1 MKTYLVVGLGNPGQQ
16 YLLNRHN
23 IGFMAIDVLNAQI
36 NSTQNFKSQFKA
48 QYFETKINSQ
58 KIYCIKPQ
66 TFMNLS
72 GQSVLPFS
80 QFYKIPPEQI
90 IVIHD
95 DLDLDLGT
103 IKIKQGGG
111 HGGHNG
117 LKSIDASIGQNY
129 WRIRVGIGHPGNKN
143 LVSSYVL
150 SNFTTN
156 EIQHFIEPILF
167 DTQKIISQFL
177 ETLKPNTLQYDK
189 AL

>member
-1 MKTYLVVGLGNPGQQ
+1 MKTYLIVGLGNPGQQ

-23 IGFMAIDVLNAQI
+23 IGFMAIDVLKDDL
-36 NSTQNFKSQFKA
+36 NSTVNFKSQFKA
-48 QYFETKINSQ
+48 QYFETKINSE
-58 KIYCIKPQ
+58 KLYCIKPQ

-80 QFYKIPPEQI
+80 QFYKIAPENI

-95 DLDLDLGT
+95 DLDLELGS

-117 LKSIDASIGQNY
+117 LKSIDTAIGQNY

-150 SNFTTN
+150 SNFTIH
-156 EIQHFIEPILF
+156 EIHQFVEPILS
-167 DTQKIISQFL
+167 DIQKILSDFL
-177 ETLKPNTLQYDK
+177 SIQKPITLQY
-189 AL
+189 